1 MGNSFRSSFSC
12 VNLGSNLMGLILLQ
26 LSVSSSIYWF
36 SPPFLLFFIFL
47 ILEISSLRYNLA
59 CYKPNG
65 NAAGIGILMEF
76 KDGERFVLRETSK
89 LLFILTYEF

>member
-1 MGNSFRSSFSC
+1 
-12 VNLGSNLMGLILLQ
+12 MGLILLQ

-47 ILEISSLRYNLA
+47 ILEISSLRYHLA

-65 NAAGIGILMEF
+65 NGAGIRILMEF
-76 KDGERFVLRETSK
+76 KDGERFVLRDFQTS
-89 LLFILTYEF
+89 LYSDL

>member
-1 MGNSFRSSFSC
+1 
-12 VNLGSNLMGLILLQ
+12 MGLILLQ

-36 SPPFLLFFIFL
+36 SPPFYFLFFIFL
-47 ILEISSLRYNLA
+47 ILEISSLRYHLA

-65 NAAGIGILMEF
+65 NGAGIRILMEF